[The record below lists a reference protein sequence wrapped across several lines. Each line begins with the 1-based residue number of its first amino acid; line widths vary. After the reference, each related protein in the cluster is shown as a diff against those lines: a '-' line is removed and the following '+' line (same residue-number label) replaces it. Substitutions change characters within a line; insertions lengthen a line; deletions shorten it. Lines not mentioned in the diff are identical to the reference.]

1 MRAKCLY
8 EHISQAHPIERHCEN
23 TASRRRWLQQQHQ
36 WLVQSNALQSAMS
49 YDLIMSVSYS
59 KFIYTALLHRI
70 HRPRMGTWK
79 TWSVTSNA
87 LWSSSASQSTLC
99 APFIAQ
105 HTETLDRITH
115 LSGARHYETNTL
127 SLCVCLAIWGA
138 QRSFHTTNFTRQPL
152 HFVVFINININI
164 TSFIFLKRF
173 PFSALFS
180 SL

>member
-115 LSGARHYETNTL
+115 AQWRAPLRDKYAQ
-127 SLCVCLAIWGA
+127 SLCVFGHLRRATIVSHYKLYA
-138 QRSFHTTNFTRQPL
+138 PTSSFRRLHQHKHQL
-152 HFVVFINININI
+152 HFVH
-164 TSFIFLKRF
+164 
-173 PFSALFS
+173 FS
-180 SL
+180 